1 MNKYTPSKYDPH
13 SYRNPWEEAEEGC
26 WIVRKKDNIT
36 STRRLTNEEML
47 DGMEQL
53 HYAMAHGCDI
63 MMNKMLYLQN
73 SGRYLSISDIALETI
88 NEISKEIK
96 RRKNESNVGN

>member
-1 MNKYTPSKYDPH
+1 
-13 SYRNPWEEAEEGC
+13 
-26 WIVRKKDNIT
+26 
-36 STRRLTNEEML
+36 
-47 DGMEQL
+47 MEQL